1 MGDKRSFFDR
11 LYKLDDD
18 SCSDDEQSAEDLRL
32 AQLFAANRRDRAL
45 QPVQP
50 AREVQHSA
58 HRPQRKDHDREHPQ
72 LQHRP
77 TAPAVL
83 TSASQDSTSTST
95 GTGTGTGTS
104 RARTNL
110 PRVTVLR
117 RANTISGPPSAM
129 PKKRSRDEATT
140 ASADNDKKKGAKRAK
155 TAKQPPMQ
163 PPERQLFKNLVFF
176 FIKPD
181 QKRPERKMRMEKARE
196 YGAHVTME
204 FTDDVTH
211 IIADKELKYDDVLQF
226 LKLSIVPSKIP
237 VTNPRWPG
245 DCIKHG
251 KLVDPRDYWYQVPGC
266 PDDLEPVIPAADGPS
281 NSSSPPSSE
290 SLQVQARPTTKQPLD
305 TPESSPPELLPIVST
320 RTKAA
325 ETTPEPAT
333 ANASNQTAKDALD
346 EAIEECL
353 AGGAINVEDFLDDD
367 SEDRTTADDTG
378 SETDS
383 TTSSNKRSPKRKGT
397 KTGSGTSDWQSHF
410 QCMHKHDGKEGSQNP
425 NSRTIQVLEE
435 MMRVYD
441 DMKDQ
446 WRTRSY
452 RIAISSLKKAQDR
465 YIASYDEAVN
475 LPGVGD
481 RLAKKIVEIATT
493 DRLQRLEYAKLDP
506 SDQILKLF
514 HGIYGIGL
522 VQARK
527 FVAAGYKTLDDVK
540 AHATLTDPQRIGLEH
555 YHDFQQRIPRTEV
568 ASHGAIVAA
577 ALAEIDDAATS
588 HIMGSYRR
596 GSPDCG
602 DIDIIITKD
611 NAGITELH
619 DVLDKLVAALF
630 ARKFLMCG
638 LAIAR
643 HDDGTKWHGASR
655 IGGPDSTAPW
665 RRIDFLVVPGD
676 EIGAAFLYFTGNDV
690 FNRSMRL
697 LASKKGMRLN
707 QRGLYRDVM
716 RGKDRQKFNEGTL
729 LESRSEKRIF
739 EILGVPYRPP
749 EHRIC

>member
-1 MGDKRSFFDR
+1 MGDKTAFFDR
-11 LYKLDDD
+11 LYSLED
-18 SCSDDEQSAEDLRL
+18 SCSEPEDLPTANHSAL
-32 AQLFAANRRDRAL
+32 AQ
-45 QPVQP
+45 PT
-50 AREVQHSA
+50 REVQ
-58 HRPQRKDHDREHPQ
+58 RPVKCLQRRHHDSSQPQ
-72 LQHRP
+72 LQHRR
-77 TAPAVL
+77 TAPAAI
-83 TSASQDSTSTST
+83 SASQDSTSTSRT
-95 GTGTGTGTS
+95 TS
-104 RARTNL
+104 TRKSTKINTSP
-110 PRVTVLR
+110 PRVAVLQ
-117 RANTISGPPSAM
+117 RANTVCGPVVTM
-129 PKKRSRDEATT
+129 PIKRSRDET
-140 ASADNDKKKGAKRAK
+140 ADGKKGTKRAK

-196 YGAHVTME
+196 YGAQVAMT

-211 IIADKELKYDDVLQF
+211 IIADKELNYDDVLQF
-226 LKLSIVPSKIP
+226 LKLSAAPAKIP
-237 VTNPRWPG
+237 VTNPKWPG
-245 DCIKHG
+245 DCIKYS
-251 KLVDPRDYWYQVPGC
+251 KLVDPRDFWYRVPGA
-266 PDDLEPVIPAADGPS
+266 PDDLEPVGPAANGPS
-281 NSSSPPSSE
+281 TSSSPPTSSD
-290 SLQVQARPTTKQPLD
+290 SLQVQARPTSKRLLD
-305 TPESSPPELLPIVST
+305 TPESSPPELALKSADN
-320 RTKAA
+320 TK
-325 ETTPEPAT
+325 PAIPT
-333 ANASNQTAKDALD
+333 DTSPAAKDALD

-367 SEDRTTADDTG
+367 AEDPTASGNDTG

-383 TTSSNKRSPKRKGT
+383 TASSSKRSPKRKQT
-397 KTGSGTSDWQSHF
+397 NSKTGGTSDWQSHF

-446 WRTRSY
+446 WRARSY

-465 YIASYDEAVN
+465 YIATYDAAVS

-481 RLAKKIVEIATT
+481 RLAKKIVEIVTT

-506 SDQILKLF
+506 DDQILKIF
-514 HGIYGIGL
+514 HGIYGVGL

-527 FVAAGYKTLDDVK
+527 FVAAGYKTLEDVK
-540 AHATLTDPQRIGLEH
+540 AHATLTAPQRIGVDH
-555 YHDFQQRIPRTEV
+555 YDDFQQRIPRAEV

-577 ALAEIDDAATS
+577 ALAEIDSAASS
-588 HIMGSYRR
+588 HVMGSYRR
-596 GSPDCG
+596 GSLDCG
-602 DIDIIITKD
+602 DIDIIITKE
-611 NAGITELH
+611 NAGVGELRE
-619 DVLDKLVAALF
+619 VLDKLVKMLF
-630 ARKFLMCG
+630 DRQFLMCG

-655 IGGPDSTAPW
+655 IPGAEEGAPW
-665 RRIDFLVVPGD
+665 RRIDFLIVPGE

-729 LESRSEKRIF
+729 LECKSEKRIF